1 MEKKKKGTVNTEG
14 DKAVLKVQK
23 KKKHDLQGFED
34 VIDGFLVDQELKE
47 IETSNIS
54 FEKGHDNYSLY
65 DFLDLERKRLNEVEK
80 FLSIKI
86 PNMKN
91 YNQTK
96 ELLKSQ
102 DEKRFFMRDDIV
114 KRIKA
119 ENSSFIS
126 QMRQIFNQAFN

>member
-1 MEKKKKGTVNTEG
+1 VEKKKKGTVNTEG